1 MTYELLFFILF
12 IATEIFELLWQKSPT
27 LLVMIEK
34 IYTYYKKSPYLL
46 YAMHPS
52 YILGIYLFYL
62 TSFNMWVLLILVI
75 KSLDIIF
82 KVLLIHKHFV
92 LHSLSKEIELM
103 LAQPLHPIMLTMGLM
118 LYPYLL
124 FLAIF

>member
-12 IATEIFELLWQKSPT
+12 VATEIFELLWQKSPT
-27 LLVMIEK
+27 LHVMLEK
-34 IYTYYKKSPYLL
+34 IYGYYKKSPYLL

-52 YILGIYLFYL
+52 YILGLCLFYL
-62 TSFNMWVLLILVI
+62 TSFNLWILLILAI

-82 KVLLIHKHFV
+82 KVMLINRLFV
-92 LHSLSKEIELM
+92 FHNLSKEIKMM
-103 LAQPLHPIMLTMGLM
+103 LSQPLHPFMLSMGLM